1 VSSGLGGTVVGSVKR
16 ETENFLPS
24 NSGQD
29 HGWQIATQPLNQGKA
44 SSNICLPVRVNYARA
59 EYG

>member
-1 VSSGLGGTVVGSVKR
+1 MSSGLGGTVVGSVKR
-16 ETENFLPS
+16 ETENFLPG

-44 SSNICLPVRVNYARA
+44 SSNICLPARKHARA